1 MHAFLLA
8 TFAPTHLF
16 TPLCCSGAHAF
27 TYIGSGQ
34 LDRQQAGMVLQPSKL
49 VLYNQVVSNCC
60 ARVRIAASLKNI
72 PLEIVKS
79 PKGKQNPSPI
89 GTAPLL
95 EAHYRNGEPL
105 VMTQSL
111 SMLEFLEEAY
121 PSETR
126 LLPPVTDQAARSK
139 VMDLALLVACDF
151 QPLLSSRVLNTL
163 LFFSSNKAT
172 DQPGAMHRKQTRQF
186 QDQLGEAHRRK
197 MRTQYTNMV
206 QSRAMR
212 AYEGIAKQSA
222 GKFSVGDNV
231 SIADVC
237 IVPMIQ
243 EMRRHGLY
251 QQKSHPTIFRI
262 VKTCEEIDA
271 FRLQGVPPRSD
282 RRGTSKRGQTDEI
295 PQADQSTVTAASS

>member
-1 MHAFLLA
+1 
-8 TFAPTHLF
+8 
-16 TPLCCSGAHAF
+16 
-27 TYIGSGQ
+27 
-34 LDRQQAGMVLQPSKL
+34 MVLQPSKL
-49 VLYNQVVSNCC
+49 VLYSQVVSNCC

-72 PLEIVKS
+72 PLEIVKP
-79 PKGKQNPSPI
+79 PKAKEIPSPT

-111 SMLEFLEEAY
+111 SMLEFLEEDY
-121 PSETR
+121 PNETR
-126 LLPPVTDQAARSK
+126 LLHPVTDQAPRSK
-139 VMDLALLVACDF
+139 VMDLALLVACDL
-151 QPLLSSRVLNTL
+151 QPLLSSRFLNTL
-163 LFFSSNKAT
+163 FFFSSNKTT
-172 DQPGAMHRKQTRQF
+172 DQPGAINRKKTREF

-197 MRTQYTNMV
+197 MRNQYTSRV
-206 QSRAMR
+206 VSRAMR

-231 SIADVC
+231 SIADIC

-243 EMRRHGLY
+243 EMRRHGLD
-251 QQKSHPTIFRI
+251 QPKSYPTIFRI

-271 FRLQGVPPRSD
+271 FRLQGVPSRSD
-282 RRGTSKRGQTDEI
+282 RRGTSKSGQTDEI